1 MLAQQLDKA
10 TPFAVWVTGGGLLFL
25 SIVFLWKFLIPGV
38 IHWRRLT
45 RIRKELSSQP
55 LKNQLSS
62 FEKAFSK
69 DSKLLHLWREYVE
82 SLYKEKGEKD
92 GQMQVVAYHAT
103 APAEMYF
110 HGESVYESRLHAEFF
125 KHLPGIF
132 TGIGIIGTFS
142 GLISGLSTFD
152 VSENALTV
160 RMSLQSLMHSVGE
173 AFYISAAAICF
184 AMFVTL
190 IEKFVLAGLSKESG
204 EIVRMIDESF
214 EAGVGEKLL
223 ARLVDASV
231 ESASQAKIVKDA
243 LVKELSQILRELT
256 DAQIAA
262 TREQAESAR
271 QDNQALGATIAE
283 SIRQSLEAPM
293 QEIASTVKTASGDQS
308 ASAVRMLQDV
318 MSGFSEKLNS
328 LFGEQISGINTLNQE
343 AALSMQEAVKT
354 LQTLVGNMEDANKRS
369 TDAMAEQMADTIAKM
384 EARQEAMNA
393 QSAAFIEQIRELV
406 ASSQS
411 ETNLKLQSTLETLG
425 NGMEEMLGKFNASQL
440 QTLEAN
446 REREQ
451 ALAERTSHAV
461 GSMADSVE
469 SVVAELSA
477 STARMVES
485 VATLTKSTST
495 SVEQMQIGAAQLGK
509 ASQDFAAAGGQVSGV
524 MERAAAV
531 TTKLSETSGALST
544 GGTAIQQLLRDYQTQ
559 RGAVESV
566 VIELRATV
574 EAARKEAT
582 ITADVLN
589 RIEGSAQR
597 LGVAQRQADEYLDG
611 VSRVLGDAHTSFASE
626 VKRTLDRANT
636 EFHGKLTSAVGMLS
650 ATVQE
655 LEATLQTMGTLVPQK
670 G

>member
-1 MLAQQLDKA
+1 LDKA
-10 TPFAVWVTGGGLLFL
+10 TPFAVWATGAGLLIL
-25 SIVFLWKFLIPGV
+25 SILFLWKFLIPGA
-38 IHWRRLT
+38 IHWRRLS
-45 RIRKELSSQP
+45 RIRKALAGQP
-55 LKNQLSS
+55 LKNQLTL
-62 FEKAFSK
+62 FEKAFSE
-69 DSKLLHLWREYVE
+69 DPKLLHIWHEYVE
-82 SLYKEKGEKD
+82 SLFKEKGEKD
-92 GQMQVVAYHAT
+92 GQMQVVAFHAT

-110 HGESVYESRLHAEFF
+110 HPESVYESRLHAEFF

-173 AFYISAAAICF
+173 AFYISAAAIGF
-184 AMFVTL
+184 AMLATFV
-190 IEKFVLAGLSKESG
+190 EKFILAGLSKETG

-243 LVKELSQILRELT
+243 LVQELSQILRELT
-256 DAQIAA
+256 EAQIAA

-328 LFGEQISGINTLNQE
+328 LFGEQISGINSLNQE
-343 AALSMQEAVKT
+343 AALSMQ
-354 LQTLVGNMEDANKRS
+354 DANKRS
-369 TDAMAEQMADTIAKM
+369 TDAMAEQMAGTIAKM

-406 ASSQS
+406 ATSQS
-411 ETNLKLQSTLETLG
+411 ETSLKLQSTLENLG

-477 STARMVES
+477 STTRMVES
-485 VATLTKSTST
+485 VASLTRSTST

-566 VIELRATV
+566 VVELRATV